1 MRRRSDQAQGVA
13 LQVFL
18 LFRLGIIYQWSKALR
33 LELGGIKF
41 ELSRWRFKA
50 LPEAAGFS
58 RDVQAGDLSCED
70 ALRVESLG

>member
-18 LFRLGIIYQWSKALR
+18 IRRFGIIYQWSQTLR

-41 ELSRWRFKA
+41 ELSRWRFKTHPKDKGKCMGKLWDGCGGRRA
-50 LPEAAGFS
+50 CGWS
-58 RDVQAGDLSCED
+58 
-70 ALRVESLG
+70 